1 MTTTIPQTPYT
12 ADLGSRE
19 PLSTMRD
26 VTDRIRTLS
35 SGWTSQQ
42 FERSYAPGKWTA
54 RQIFVHLAQTEIA
67 LGYRARMALT
77 ATRYEAQAFS
87 QDQWMEIEGE
97 AASGQAGLAALI
109 AMNAV
114 NRALF
119 ESLTP
124 AQRSTPFSH
133 PEYGALTVDWL
144 IHQMAGHLL
153 HHAAQLEQIAG
164 Q

>member
-1 MTTTIPQTPYT
+1 MTTTIPQTPYS

-26 VTDRIRTLS
+26 ATDRIRTLAS
-35 SGWTSQQ
+35 AWTSQQ

-54 RQIFVHLAQTEIA
+54 RQILVHLAQTEIA

-77 ATRYEAQAFS
+77 TARYDAQAFS
-87 QDQWMEIEGE
+87 QDQWMEIESE
-97 AASGQAGLAALI
+97 APGGQAALAGLI
-109 AMNAV
+109 AMNAL

-133 PEYGALTVDWL
+133 PEYGALSF
-144 IHQMAGHLL
+144 
-153 HHAAQLEQIAG
+153 
-164 Q
+164 